1 MCWEASD
8 DRAKLCREVAREGLR
23 RHAGFWGQ
31 SSGLSLGLVGVDR
44 RLGHNDCA
52 ARRVQARRKVEA
64 RRPGRSR
71 RLGGPGTRV
80 LAQLRRRRPSAPGCE
95 QRRRRCSRQT
105 GGGRKSANG
114 GERRPQI
121 GDGRLDGG
129 RARRRSGLL
138 GYRGWLRRTRAA
150 GRGQLRQVPVRP
162 VRGKGASA
170 ASAGSGNGSHAS
182 THACLAVVVG
192 VDGSGRRCGLTAAS
206 GAWGSTAP
214 GGSWL
219 EGQEETRREEGP
231 GGGGSGRVQQA
242 EMTDGEG
249 RRR

>member
-23 RHAGFWGQ
+23 WHAGFWGQ
-31 SSGLSLGLVGVDR
+31 SSGLNLGLVGVDR
-44 RLGHNDCA
+44 RSGHNDCA
-52 ARRVQARRKVEA
+52 ARRVQARRRMEA

-71 RLGGPGTRV
+71 WLGGLGTRV

-95 QRRRRCSRQT
+95 QRRSRCSISRWEE
-105 GGGRKSANG
+105 GGGRKRANG
-114 GERRPQI
+114 GERRLRI

-129 RARRRSGLL
+129 RARRRSRLL
-138 GYRGWLRRTRAA
+138 GCRGWLRRTRAA

-192 VDGSGRRCGLTAAS
+192 VDGSGRRAG
-206 GAWGSTAP
+206 
-214 GGSWL
+214 
-219 EGQEETRREEGP
+219 
-231 GGGGSGRVQQA
+231 
-242 EMTDGEG
+242 
-249 RRR
+249 